1 MGECWRLIVISL
13 DMTHLDMTHFDMT
26 HLLSHMSQIYCI
38 LLYMTHMS
46 HTDSY

>member
-1 MGECWRLIVISL
+1 MGECWRLIVIS
-13 DMTHLDMTHFDMT
+13 LDMTHFDMT